1 MSKYIILNNT
11 ITTLESIEKELPAV
25 GPIINELAKIKRDL
39 AKDANPLELPLEFS
53 PDEYLCP

>member
-11 ITTLESIEKELPAV
+11 IATLESIEKELPAV
-25 GPIINELAKIKRDL
+25 SPIINELAKIKRDL
-39 AKDANPLELPLEFS
+39 AKDANQLELALEFS